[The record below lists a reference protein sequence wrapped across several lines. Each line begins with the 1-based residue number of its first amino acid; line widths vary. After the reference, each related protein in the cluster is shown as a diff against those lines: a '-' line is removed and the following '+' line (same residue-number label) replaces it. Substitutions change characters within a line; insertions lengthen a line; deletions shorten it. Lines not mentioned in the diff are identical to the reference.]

1 MSIDH
6 TEPVQPGLYLAT
18 DRLLVAAHAGFAAPV
33 SWLQADQYNLKFKAF
48 CIIFWGRAIGEADRT
63 NGKFLCDLLL
73 HQNMYID
80 INIDCPILVTLV
92 PIQPTP
98 TLPRV

>member
-48 CIIFWGRAIGEADRT
+48 WSFVTCLEV
-63 NGKFLCDLLL
+63 LL
-73 HQNMYID
+73 HCEQA
-80 INIDCPILVTLV
+80 
-92 PIQPTP
+92 
-98 TLPRV
+98 LPSRWPS